1 MNIYIATKLFSFFDR
16 RISYMMYEITEN
28 VIRELKVD
36 NYHIFLP
43 FKESNKKVSMDG
55 NVSKN
60 IFDADI
66 NSLKNIDVLI
76 GIVDGL
82 SLDAGIGFE
91 VGYCIAKRIPII
103 LFSTDFIN
111 SKIG

>member
-28 VIRELKVD
+28 VIKELKID

-43 FKESNKKVSMDG
+43 FKESNKKVSMAG

-66 NSLKNIDVLI
+66 NSLKNID
-76 GIVDGL
+76 DH
-82 SLDAGIGFE
+82 
-91 VGYCIAKRIPII
+91 
-103 LFSTDFIN
+103 
-111 SKIG
+111 

>member
-43 FKESNKKVSMDG
+43 FKESNKKVSMAG

-66 NSLKNIDVLI
+66 KSLKNIDVII

-82 SLDAGIGFE
+82 
-91 VGYCIAKRIPII
+91 
-103 LFSTDFIN
+103 
-111 SKIG
+111 